1 MEIPL
6 ICTQQNDLVLHVLF
20 NNNIEFIRNHI
31 RAAMENLHRR
41 GVSSEALDAM
51 RGLAT
56 AGSITVVR
64 AIFFLLL
71 HVDEHSRE
79 AVSRGG
85 GAWQVCAMD
94 PYKAARFFTYLE
106 SVIHR
111 WIQDERESTHSFV
124 NNIEHEYINS

>member
-20 NNNIEFIRNHI
+20 NNNIEFIRNHC
-31 RAAMENLHRR
+31 RAAIQNLGNK
-41 GVSSEALDAM
+41 GVSTVALDAVHN
-51 RGLAT
+51 LAT
-56 AGSITVVR
+56 TGNLTVVR

-79 AVSRGG
+79 LVSRGG
-85 GAWQVCAMD
+85 GAWQVCPMD

-111 WIQDERESTHSFV
+111 WIQDERESALALV